1 MNNRFI
7 ATWIFSFWAF
17 ISRSS
22 VLATRRWFRE
32 MLLNLSIIQSAT
44 LSNNF
49 LINFKIYVNFSSL
62 ESEGEKIIKISR
74 YVYKSQS
81 YFKIL
86 LFRISYQNFPL
97 YLPCLFQHLLP
108 PFKRKQ
114 AMKEKCFSTNWKN
127 IIYLLNQNKPYS
139 TEHAGQHLWHSKL
152 NVVIHASSIHI
163 KITIY

>member
-62 ESEGEKIIKISR
+62 ESEGEKTIIKISR
-74 YVYKSQS
+74 YVNKSHIIFQ
-81 YFKIL
+81 FFIV
-86 LFRISYQNFPL
+86 QNF
-97 YLPCLFQHLLP
+97 LPEFSSVSSVLVPTPSSSFQKKTSNERKMLFNKLKKHH
-108 PFKRKQ
+108 
-114 AMKEKCFSTNWKN
+114 
-127 IIYLLNQNKPYS
+127 LLNQNKPYS

-152 NVVIHASSIHI
+152 NVIHI